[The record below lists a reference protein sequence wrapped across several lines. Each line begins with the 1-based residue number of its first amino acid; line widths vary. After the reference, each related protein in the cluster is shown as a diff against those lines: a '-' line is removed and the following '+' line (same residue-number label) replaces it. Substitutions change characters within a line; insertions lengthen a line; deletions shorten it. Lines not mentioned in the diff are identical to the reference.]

1 MSPPKTDFKENA
13 EVNTSNT
20 NSTSDRSSESG
31 NNMSSDSKSRSQII
45 REAPKHTSL
54 FSMDFLDEES
64 VEEPVA
70 KSLDGNLTAR
80 SQEEKLT

>member
-1 MSPPKTDFKENA
+1 
-13 EVNTSNT
+13 
-20 NSTSDRSSESG
+20 
-31 NNMSSDSKSRSQII
+31 
-45 REAPKHTSL
+45 
-54 FSMDFLDEES
+54 MDFLDEES